1 MDEGRGKGGG
11 EKKREEGEDGYS
23 MGKGVGGG
31 WMKVGEKGAG
41 EGVGRW
47 GKDR

>member
-11 EKKREEGEDGYS
+11 EKRGSRGRMDTS
-23 MGKGVGGG
+23 RGKGVGGG